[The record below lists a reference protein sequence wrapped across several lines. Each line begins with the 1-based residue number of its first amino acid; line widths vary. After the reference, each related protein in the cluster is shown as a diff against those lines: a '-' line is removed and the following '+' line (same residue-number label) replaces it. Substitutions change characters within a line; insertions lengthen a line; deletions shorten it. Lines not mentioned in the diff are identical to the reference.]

1 MKTFDSLLEN
11 IKTTLE
17 ISLIPSTKFERK
29 PKLWW
34 HKQRLISVIHDQA
47 EMRLVE
53 NDERPLLGAFHASP
67 SENENECWIFPDSI
81 EKYGIDYSNYSSLI
95 YRNGEYIGD
104 LRKSTGVALFPEE
117 ASERIEMICKIEL
130 TILRIFYSSYGNWA
144 SQFYSDHNRDFIDM
158 LIYQITKETIKED
171 DDLIDCFKWM
181 NQNLK
186 LHPYEIDSALFM
198 EPVSCVKHLWNTSD
212 DEFKT
217 ILTLEKHNKQ
227 HFPKFINCF
236 PVSDKKSNETWD
248 AFFNRSKEK
257 AQQKIIDL
265 IKKERWDTN
274 FEKYLTEENKEKY
287 KTIISAK
294 KLDLL

>member
-47 EMRLVE
+47 EIRPVE
-53 NDERPLLGAFHASP
+53 NNDERSLLGAFHANP

-81 EKYGIDYSNYSSLI
+81 EKSGIDYSD
-95 YRNGEYIGD
+95 YRSQEHSIGD
-104 LRKSTGVALFPEE
+104 LRKSTGEALFPEE
-117 ASERIEMICKIEL
+117 ASRRIEIICKIEL
-130 TILRIFYSSYGNWA
+130 TILRIMYSSYGKWA

-217 ILTLEKHNKQ
+217 ILTLENHNKQ

-265 IKKERWDTN
+265 IKECWDKN
-274 FEKYLTEENKEKY
+274 FEKYLTEENKVKNSGRLKGY
-287 KTIISAK
+287 KSG
-294 KLDLL
+294 LL